1 MKLSARQIEHTTD
14 QISAQAVPEDHPMV
28 AQLIPLFGDHTYFL
42 DKEGLE
48 IVEKTGETAEG
59 RPTAL
64 VIKLASWADMNR
76 TTLAPHDPEPT
87 DIKIRLE
94 PESA

>member
-1 MKLSARQIEHTTD
+1 MKLSAKQIEVTTD
-14 QISAQAVPEDHPMV
+14 QISAQAVPDDHPMM

-48 IVEKTGETAEG
+48 IVEKTGDLPDGKATAH
-59 RPTAL
+59 

-76 TTLAPHDPEPT
+76 TTLSPHDPQPT
-87 DIKIRLE
+87 DVMVKIE